1 MGSLYKYVCI
11 RRLKGILKDHKIR
24 FTQPGAFNDPFEMV
38 PLLLVPKDVVPQGYR
53 SYRFDLT
60 APRRSDAVI
69 HARIGVD
76 HCSDHHSRDLR
87 QAMDREVGFLCLSK
101 TWKSL
106 PMWAHYA
113 DEYAGAV
120 IEFDGDHEFFDWAF
134 DVHYSSNRPVRDY
147 RLYLNAPLPIAELCE
162 KSSDWVFEQE
172 VRVPKALSDCQKSG
186 PNPRNSNY
194 PVFITEIPPE
204 CIKRVILGERFDEE
218 ETFRISRL
226 AEDADVLVAR
236 SFVNHWDYNLELFEI
251 AYKKGGKTINPLVL
265 RNPRDFPGL

>member
-1 MGSLYKYVCI
+1 MRSAPPQGVVCPD
-11 RRLKGILKDHKIR
+11 RRADGEIGPWLRSHDDLWEARRASVMPIATAHRPAIARTPKLPT
-24 FTQPGAFNDPFEMV
+24 FLPYSTVPVTQPP
-38 PLLLVPKDVVPQGYR
+38 
-53 SYRFDLT
+53 
-60 APRRSDAVI
+60 AV
-69 HARIGVD
+69 
-76 HCSDHHSRDLR
+76 
-87 QAMDREVGFLCLSK
+87 
-101 TWKSL
+101 SL
-106 PMWAHYA
+106 NL
-113 DEYAGAV
+113 G
-120 IEFDGDHEFFDWAF
+120 
-134 DVHYSSNRPVRDY
+134 
-147 RLYLNAPLPIAELCE
+147 LYLNAPIPIAELCE

-194 PVFITEIPPE
+194 PVFITEVPPE

-236 SFVNHWDYNLELFEI
+236 SFVNHWDYNLELFET